1 MKKIIHTEQAPK
13 ALGPYSQGVEIN
25 GMLFVS
31 GQVGINPETGKLV
44 EGGVQEQTKQVL
56 KNIGAILEAA
66 GYQFTDVVKSTVL
79 LNDMSDFAA
88 MNEIYAQFYTEKQ
101 PARAAYA
108 VKGLPISALVEI
120 ETIAVK

>member
-1 MKKIIHTEQAPK
+1 MKNIIHTELAPK

-31 GQVGINPETGKLV
+31 GQVAINPETGKLV
-44 EGGVQEQTKQVL
+44 EGGIQEQTKQVL
-56 KNIGAILEAA
+56 QNIAAILDAA
-66 GYQFTDVVKSTVL
+66 GYQFSDVVKSTVL

-88 MNEIYAQFYTEKQ
+88 MNEIYAQFYTENQ
-101 PARAAYA
+101 PARAAYS
-108 VKGLPISALVEI
+108 VKGLPINALVEI